1 MHKFQMANDLFS
13 KWNVPNSPG
22 ASAAVLVNGE
32 IVYKNGFGYSNIEY
46 DIPNTPSTIF
56 HVASVSKQF
65 TAMAILLLES
75 DGKLDIHD
83 DIHEYL
89 PELPDFGH
97 EITIEHL
104 IHHTSGLRDQWELLY
119 LAGWRDDD
127 VTTRE
132 HVLKMVKRQKAL
144 NFEPGTRFL
153 YSNTGYNLMVEI
165 VERITGKP
173 FPEFTKERIFKPLGM
188 NNTHFHDD
196 NDMIVKNRAY
206 SYKIDLEQGYKKS
219 VLNFSTLGAT
229 SLFTTVEDLVKWG
242 YNYNTMTVG
251 GPKVIE
257 NMQKRYTLKNGET
270 IPYAGGVKI
279 SQYRGLKTIEH
290 NGADAGFR
298 SSIVCFPDE
307 KTVIAVLSNTATF
320 KPEYYAKKLAD
331 IFIPDSEFKCED
343 SFSFS
348 NYYKDENDDNKIDDI
363 EKLVGNY
370 MTDPGIVFNV
380 EAKNGEL
387 FISIPETPKLKLLN
401 KKGNT
406 YIAENAETLI
416 RWNILEGKIKGFDVV
431 NPYYESFAEKL
442 NTIDIDEKELYKYT
456 GTYYSEELDTFYD
469 FEIEDG
475 FLVAKHNR
483 HEDSKLLLYQ
493 ENRFVSESWGNH
505 LSGDILFELNQGS
518 QVIGFHI
525 TTGRVINLWFNKVG

>member
-1 MHKFQMANDLFS
+1 MDKFEMANDLFS
-13 KWNVPNSPG
+13 KWNNPNSPG

-83 DIHEYL
+83 DIHVYI
-89 PELPDFGH
+89 PEMPDFGH

-127 VTTRE
+127 VTTSE
-132 HVLKMVKRQKAL
+132 HVLKMINRQKAL

-165 VERITGKP
+165 VERVTGKS
-173 FPEFTKERIFKPLGM
+173 FAEFTKERIFKPLGM

-206 SYKIDLEQGYKKS
+206 SYKLDLEYGYKKS
-219 VLNFSTLGAT
+219 VLNFSTVGAT

-251 GPKVIE
+251 GSKVIE

-270 IPYAGGVKI
+270 IPYAGGIKI
-279 SQYRGLKTIEH
+279 SEYRGLKTIEH

-298 SSIVCFPDE
+298 SSIVCFPKE
-307 KTVIAVLSNTATF
+307 KTVIAVLSNSATF

-343 SFSFS
+343 NFSFS
-348 NYYKDENDDNKIDDI
+348 NYYENENDDNKIDI

-370 MTDPGIVFNV
+370 MTEPGIVFNV
-380 EAKNGEL
+380 EVNNGEL
-387 FISIPETPKLKLLN
+387 FISIPETPKLKLIN

-406 YIAENAETLI
+406 YIAESAETLI
-416 RWNILEGKIKGFDVV
+416 KWNIEKDRIKGFDVV
-431 NPYYESFAEKL
+431 NPYNESFAEKL
-442 NTIDIDEKELYKYT
+442 NTINIDSKDLYKYT
-456 GTYYSEELDTFYD
+456 GKYYSEELDTFYD
-469 FEIEDG
+469 FEIKDG

-483 HEDSKLLLYQ
+483 HEDSKLLPF
-493 ENRFVSESWGNH
+493 EDNRFVSESWGNH
-505 LSGDILFELNQGS
+505 LSGDIIFELNQGS
-518 QVIGFHI
+518 QVMGFHI
-525 TTGRVINLWFNKVG
+525 TTGRVINLWFNKIR

>member
-1 MHKFQMANDLFS
+1 MDKFEMANDLFS
-13 KWNVPNSPG
+13 KWNKPNSPG

-65 TAMAILLLES
+65 TTMAILLLES

-89 PELPDFGH
+89 PKLPDFGH

-165 VERITGKP
+165 VERVTGKP

-206 SYKIDLEQGYKKS
+206 SYKIDLEQSYKKS

-279 SQYRGLKTIEH
+279 SEYRGLKTIEH

-298 SSIVCFPDE
+298 SSIVCFPEE

-320 KPEYYAKKLAD
+320 KPEYYAKELAD